1 MMYFVIYKYENKFIK
16 YTNEIFE
23 TEKVAKEFAKKSL
36 SKKDEWRVV
45 EYNKDNFDKYWY
57 I

>member
-1 MMYFVIYKYENKFIK
+1 MMYFVIYKYENNFTK

-23 TEKVAKEFAKKSL
+23 TEKEAKEFAKKSL

-57 I
+57 R

>member
-1 MMYFVIYKYENKFIK
+1 MLYFIIYKYKNKYVK

-23 TEKVAKEFAKKSL
+23 TQKSAKEFASKSM
-36 SKKDEWRVV
+36 SRKDEWSVV

-57 I
+57 